1 VIIYIYIFFII
12 FIIYILF
19 CILYRKKI
27 YLACTSLLGVET
39 LKRIVFVPNV
49 VFLVHDLPCVFTLKH
64 DMSLKPDT
72 RLPGVQTLKRI
83 VFVPNLV
90 FSCT

>member
-1 VIIYIYIFFII
+1 MMEQLGMKTMVYAPEGRVETLTRSIYRIFLDILS
-12 FIIYILF
+12 LF
-19 CILYRKKI
+19 CVLYRKKI

-64 DMSLKPDT
+64 DIIKNKM
-72 RLPGVQTLKRI
+72 
-83 VFVPNLV
+83 
-90 FSCT
+90 